1 MLLKNKKL
9 AKCLIYFLFLLFFN
23 FLQNFLKIN
32 IFVFT
37 TTLRTK
43 QQNTQQQK
51 LSLLPQC
58 TDNFVI
64 ASEMSMKIQEEKQQQ
79 NNLNNNVTV
88 HLQLATVALGDTF
101 CMMITANKSL
111 EDLQNSN
118 EDEIEDGKFN
128 EKSDFS
134 TSEKQFSILHTIEY
148 ISLELHHAIT
158 GKYKFGIPVLSPRCK
173 CDCVG
178 GETICSVEKYQYR
191 FLYLNQIIVFSGNL
205 VIDITPYKDWT
216 FQAIRLKQPNTVVV
230 LRYKIFERKIPSNG
244 VHWTN
249 TFDEILRIPLNK
261 GTTKFELNA
270 VSQELHNQITG
281 SNSQHK
287 IEINAVGG
295 RPHRQIEPGMYFYQ
309 IINDSPPQLREGVPL
324 NGPGENSLEKF
335 GWLRLDEKNGGWIV
349 RKGLEKI
356 TQAQHIRVDDCKAQ
370 RYRTTFNVEQ
380 FVLKNGGN
388 LGEESQIEELINFDL
403 GTLVNDETWV
413 NSIKIGD
420 REAIME
426 HAEGAALTLTIRTE
440 TKPNVVRHISKF
452 SNFTGTIVL
461 DKESNRYLNLTFY
474 NARGTLIGQIF
485 SSADSLSVMESI
497 FSIDI
502 GKFTKEKFQRVVATS
517 VHSPKLVCF
526 YPIGDT
532 DSRICQRL
540 ELIYEPIKEKHFA
553 DQWQLAQTECI
564 GCNERG
570 VDSFLASLD
579 PRQWLDGLNTPAE
592 LFTCT
597 LELVLCLAFLLS
609 SILFFT
615 KCVIPLC
622 RCVHFVAKPSKKK

>member
-1 MLLKNKKL
+1 MF
-9 AKCLIYFLFLLFFN
+9 AH
-23 FLQNFLKIN
+23 
-32 IFVFT
+32 
-37 TTLRTK
+37 LR
-43 QQNTQQQK
+43 
-51 LSLLPQC
+51 
-58 TDNFVI
+58 FY
-64 ASEMSMKIQEEKQQQ
+64 
-79 NNLNNNVTV
+79 NNV
-88 HLQLATVALGDTF
+88 LFWID
-101 CMMITANKSL
+101 
-111 EDLQNSN
+111 
-118 EDEIEDGKFN
+118 
-128 EKSDFS
+128 
-134 TSEKQFSILHTIEY
+134 
-148 ISLELHHAIT
+148 LELHHAIT

-191 FLYLNQIIVFSGNL
+191 F
-205 VIDITPYKDWT
+205 
-216 FQAIRLKQPNTVVV
+216 
-230 LRYKIFERKIPSNG
+230 
-244 VHWTN
+244 
-249 TFDEILRIPLNK
+249 DEILRIPLNK

-281 SNSQHK
+281 SNNQHK

-335 GWLRLDEKNGGWIV
+335 GWLRLDEKNGGWI
-349 RKGLEKI
+349 
-356 TQAQHIRVDDCKAQ
+356 HIRVDDCKAQ

-388 LGEESQIEELINFDL
+388 LGEEPQIEELINFDL

-420 REAIME
+420 REAIVE

-497 FSIDI
+497 F
-502 GKFTKEKFQRVVATS
+502 RVVATS

-540 ELIYEPIKEKHFA
+540 ELIYEPIKSFKITSFQEKHFA

>member
-1 MLLKNKKL
+1 
-9 AKCLIYFLFLLFFN
+9 
-23 FLQNFLKIN
+23 
-32 IFVFT
+32 
-37 TTLRTK
+37 
-43 QQNTQQQK
+43 
-51 LSLLPQC
+51 
-58 TDNFVI
+58 
-64 ASEMSMKIQEEKQQQ
+64 MSMKIQEDKNQ
-79 NNLNNNVTV
+79 NNLNNNITV
-88 HLQLATVALGDTF
+88 HLQLATIALGETF
-101 CMMITANKSL
+101 CMMIMSNKSL
-111 EDLQNSN
+111 EETQNSN
-118 EDEIEDGKFN
+118 EEDEEGKIN
-128 EKSDFS
+128 EHETINENPEQINENKWKQFISP
-134 TSEKQFSILHTIEY
+134 SEKQFSILHSIDY
-148 ISLELHHAIT
+148 INLELHHSIT

-178 GETICSVEKYQYR
+178 GETICSVEKYQY
-191 FLYLNQIIVFSGNL
+191 S
-205 VIDITPYKDWT
+205 
-216 FQAIRLKQPNTVVV
+216 
-230 LRYKIFERKIPSNG
+230 
-244 VHWTN
+244 
-249 TFDEILRIPLNK
+249 FDEIVRIPLNK

-270 VSQELHNQITG
+270 VSQELHNQISG

-309 IINDSPPQLREGVPL
+309 IITDSPPQLREGIPL
-324 NGPGENSLEKF
+324 NGPGENSLEKL

-388 LGEESQIEELINFDL
+388 GGEESQIEELINFDL
-403 GTLVNDETWV
+403 GTLVNDEPWV

-426 HAEGAALTLTIRTE
+426 NGEGAALT
-440 TKPNVVRHISKF
+440 
-452 SNFTGTIVL
+452 
-461 DKESNRYLNLTFY
+461 

-570 VDSFLASLD
+570 VESFLASLD

-622 RCVHFVAKPSKKK
+622 RCVSFVAKPSKKK